1 MPRQKVTAIPHQT
14 APRGAR
20 IAKSQSSITAAS
32 GIRTAVSPNPVKA
45 ISQALIVNHPI
56 PLSCNRRVSAR
67 PLWRFRFSRRADNF
81 HDLTLQYQKK
91 ILFRFLRYE
100 TIRLQSM
107 RVARAQLQGRSS
119 PSRAARRSL
128 IRRST
133 SACQACRSMS
143 LNLAVSRSGPHPAFR
158 CGNQRRDPFP
168 CDRMPLIGRRHCPG
182 ARWRRSRRYGGPLQS
197 PMAPASAVIRHRLQF
212 RRRARLRRGGARR
225 LEDRAEGARSHLHLT
240 CRARRLRCRWGAQS
254 VDLPHAS
261 ALRSNGSD
269 LSRFPVAAKMAL
281 PIAGASGGTPGSPMP
296 DGAAVDFIMY
306 TSTLGISR
314 IRAGS

>member
-1 MPRQKVTAIPHQT
+1 MPRQKLTAIAHQT

-45 ISQALIVNHPI
+45 ISQALIVNNPI

-81 HDLTLQYQKK
+81 HDLTLQYHKK

-107 RVARAQLQGRSS
+107 RVARAQFQGRSS
-119 PSRAARRSL
+119 SSRAARRSS
-128 IRRST
+128 IRRSM
-133 SACQACRSMS
+133 SACQACGSMPF
-143 LNLAVSRSGPHPAFR
+143 NLAVSRSGPHPAFR

-182 ARWRRSRRYGGPLQS
+182 ARWRRSRCYGGPLRS
-197 PMAPASAVIRHRLQF
+197 PMAPASAVIRTALSS
-212 RRRARLRRGGARR
+212 ARERGCAERGCAR
-225 LEDRAEGARSHLHLT
+225 LEDRAEGGTRSSAPHLSSQTSLMP
-240 CRARRLRCRWGAQS
+240 AGGAICQ
-254 VDLPHAS
+254 LAS
-261 ALRSNGSD
+261 RE
-269 LSRFPVAAKMAL
+269 RFEVERK
-281 PIAGASGGTPGSPMP
+281 
-296 DGAAVDFIMY
+296 
-306 TSTLGISR
+306 
-314 IRAGS
+314 